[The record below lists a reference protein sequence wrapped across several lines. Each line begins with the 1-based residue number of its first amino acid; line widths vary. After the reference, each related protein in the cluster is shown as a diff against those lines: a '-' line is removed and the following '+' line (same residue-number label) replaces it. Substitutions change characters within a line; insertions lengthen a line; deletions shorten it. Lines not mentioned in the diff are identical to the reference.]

1 MAERTVV
8 QRPERWDKPFDPE
21 MSEARVDRILAMAPF
36 DTMDPSSFPRSAPL
50 RDIVRNDIRFRTFN
64 DAEIIIRKGDFGTSA
79 YLLVSGNALVVLPP
93 GLSEATLGRSKFQK
107 KTFFQGLLQLWNNP
121 RGPEVRNPDLITAA
135 PVNASDWV
143 VGGDPDTAKLDLG
156 KIRKTFKTLL
166 IEPGS
171 LFGEIAALSRSART
185 TTIIAEGTTEIL
197 EIRRQGIRDIRRCD
211 KQFRENVD
219 TLYRENSL
227 SAHLG
232 QTPIFA
238 HLDTETIQMI
248 AAKTLFETYGDFD
261 WHISYNRMLSKPSQ
275 DRLAEEPLIV
285 REGDYPDGLLLLRSG
300 FARVSRRLN
309 HGAKTVEY
317 LSSGSTFGL
326 PEIAHNWH
334 HDTREP
340 IGLQH
345 SLRAVGYADILRV
358 PTTIIEELVL
368 PTIPDSMHPASVERR
383 FLQVMPHKERRKIP
397 QKLQSAAENQAVGLM
412 ESLVEYRYINGT
424 AAMVIDLDRCIRCDA
439 CVEACAKGHNNNPRF
454 VRHGRV
460 FEHFMI
466 ANACMH
472 CVDPV
477 CMIGCPTG
485 AIGRDTRSGHVVIND
500 TTCIGCMTCASNCP
514 YDNIRIVEARDKH
527 GAFILDQKTNAPVAK
542 ATKCDL
548 CVDQSGG
555 PACVR
560 ACPHDALRRT
570 DMGDFPALA
579 NWLSSS

>member
-79 YLLVSGNALVVLPP
+79 YLLISGNALVVLPP

-135 PVNASDWV
+135 PVNAGDWV
-143 VGGDPDTAKLDLG
+143 VDGDPDTAKLDLG

-211 KQFRENVD
+211 EQFRKNVD

-238 HLDTETIQMI
+238 HLDAETIQMI

-326 PEIAHNWH
+326 PEIAHNWR

-345 SLRAVGYADILRV
+345 SLRAVGYTDILRV

-383 FLQVMPHKERRKIP
+383 FLQVMPHKERRKSP
-397 QKLQSAAENQAVGLM
+397 PKLQSAAENQAVGLM

-424 AAMVIDLDRCIRCDA
+424 AAMVIDLDRCIR
-439 CVEACAKGHNNNPRF
+439 
-454 VRHGRV
+454 
-460 FEHFMI
+460 
-466 ANACMH
+466 
-472 CVDPV
+472 
-477 CMIGCPTG
+477 
-485 AIGRDTRSGHVVIND
+485 
-500 TTCIGCMTCASNCP
+500 
-514 YDNIRIVEARDKH
+514 
-527 GAFILDQKTNAPVAK
+527 
-542 ATKCDL
+542 
-548 CVDQSGG
+548 
-555 PACVR
+555 
-560 ACPHDALRRT
+560 
-570 DMGDFPALA
+570 
-579 NWLSSS
+579 